1 MREQTGRRWELSGL
15 FFTIAAGNLLH
26 FVYEWSGENPIA
38 AAFSG
43 VNESTWEHMKLLF
56 VPMTLYAVVQ
66 SVFVKDASYWCA
78 KALSSLSGLLAIP
91 VLYYTLNGAFG
102 KTSARVNIAL
112 FFVSAA
118 VAYLL
123 EYYLLKRGIPKCKK
137 GWGVLF
143 FILVAVAFAVFTF
156 MPPELPLFRDPVTG
170 GYEIG

>member
-1 MREQTGRRWELSGL
+1 MKKPNYWWQIFGFL
-15 FFTIAAGNLLH
+15 FASAGGTLLH
-26 FVYEWSGENPIA
+26 FVYEWSGESVLTAPI
-38 AAFSG
+38 SG
-43 VNESTWEHMKLLF
+43 INESTWEHMKLLF
-56 VPMTLYAVVQ
+56 VPMALYAVVQ
-66 SVFVKDASYWCA
+66 SFFVKDASYWCD

-137 GWGVLF
+137 GWGILF

-170 GYEIG
+170 GYGIG